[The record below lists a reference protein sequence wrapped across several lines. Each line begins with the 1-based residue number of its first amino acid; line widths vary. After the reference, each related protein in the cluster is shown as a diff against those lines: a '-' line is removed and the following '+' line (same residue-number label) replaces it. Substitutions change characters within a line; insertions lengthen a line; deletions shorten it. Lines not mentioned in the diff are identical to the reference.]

1 MHLALRCRASVPVVA
16 RARRASALAAPARSV
31 SSVTA
36 YRELLKAQRSL
47 FKGDAP
53 ARVAARLETRQHFLA
68 NANASPVEAA
78 ALAADAFDTA
88 GFLRENVA
96 QTVLNE
102 KGNYELKP
110 SPQHIHTG
118 TTPPPLPG
126 CSESFNKPAKSAVWS
141 PAK

>member
-1 MHLALRCRASVPVVA
+1 MLLALRCHASVPVVA

-53 ARVAARLETRQHFLA
+53 PRVAARLETRQHFLA

-102 KGNYELKP
+102 KGNYERY
-110 SPQHIHTG
+110 
-118 TTPPPLPG
+118 
-126 CSESFNKPAKSAVWS
+126 
-141 PAK
+141 

>member
-1 MHLALRCRASVPVVA
+1 MLPRRCTSVPVVA
-16 RARRASALAAPARSV
+16 ARGASALVTPARSV
-31 SSVTA
+31 SSVAA

-53 ARVAARLETRQHFLA
+53 ARAAARLETRHHFLA
-68 NANASPVEAA
+68 NANASPEEAE

-102 KGNYELKP
+102 RGNYELNP
-110 SPQHIHTG
+110 SAQHFHTG

-126 CSESFNKPAKSAVWS
+126 CEENLNRPSSK
-141 PAK
+141 

>member
-1 MHLALRCRASVPVVA
+1 MAYFRTSVPFVA
-16 RARRASALAAPARSV
+16 RARRGGASALIAPARSV

-68 NANASPVEAA
+68 NANASPEEAA

-102 KGNYELKP
+102 RGNYELKP

-118 TTPPPLPG
+118 ATPPPLPG
-126 CSESFNKPAKSAVWS
+126 CSESFNEPAKSAVWS